1 MACKIP
7 GNFIAMD
14 YIEILVKLRKI
25 IRSINLESK
34 RIEKQYG
41 ISIPQLLCLKYLS
54 EQPGYRATASQLKD
68 FIKLNASTISGILA
82 RLEAKGLT
90 ARLANPEDRRV
101 SDIILTAQGADI
113 LKHSPVT
120 LQEKLSK
127 HLASLTDAQ
136 IQELNKNIDLLVQIL
151 EAQELEASPVIT
163 IQELG
168 N

>member
-1 MACKIP
+1 
-7 GNFIAMD
+7 MD

-54 EQPGYRATASQLKD
+54 EQPGYRATAGQLKD

-90 ARLANPEDRRV
+90 ARLTNPEDKRV
-101 SDIILTAQGADI
+101 SDIILTAQGVDI

-127 HLASLTDAQ
+127 HLSGLSDTQ
-136 IQELNKNIDLLVQIL
+136 IEELNKNIDLLVQIM
-151 EAQELEASPVIT
+151 EAGDLEASPVIT